1 MVTEINVGEKTLTLV
16 SNASTAYRFKQAFG
30 IDLLR
35 ILSNTRKTPIDDGQ
49 SVDLALRLAYVM
61 AHQATKELDRLN
73 EEDFY
78 EWLEGYEVVELEHIE
93 TIIKIW
99 DAYTGQ
105 TKGDSEPKKK
115 SVRQKE
121 K

>member
-16 SNASTAYRFKQAFG
+16 SNASTAYRFKQTFG

-35 ILSNTRKTPIDDGQ
+35 ILGESTKKPIDDAQ
-49 SVDLALRLAYVM
+49 SVDLAMRLAYVM
-61 AHQATKELDRLN
+61 AHQATKELDHLS

-78 EWLEGYEVVELEHIE
+78 EWLEGYEVVELQHIG
-93 TIIKIW
+93 TIVQIW
-99 DAYTGQ
+99 HAYTGQ
-105 TKGDSEPKKK
+105 TQGDSTPKKK
-115 SVRQKE
+115 SVKQKE